1 MKRTFSL
8 FTYPVMDIKAAE
20 AALNRKAAEGW
31 RLERLRRGL
40 LASFVPAEGPVRYCI
55 DWIDPA
61 LRPDRPSYAALLA
74 EAGWRRR
81 ALLDS
86 WAIYEGPA
94 DALPIQTD
102 SALEYRRFRRKVLR
116 RMAIGGAVAAV
127 ILLLLLGLVLAA
139 SGGRFAWRDWAGVL
153 SLSSVSGGLL
163 LSLPLLLAGACCGW
177 GGWPCGSGSG
187 NGRPRRGSPSPCR
200 GG

>member
-8 FTYPVMDIKAAE
+8 FTYPMMDIKAAE
-20 AALNRKAAEGW
+20 GALNRKAAAGW
-31 RLERLRRGL
+31 RLEKLWLGL

-81 ALLDS
+81 ALLGS

-102 SALEYRRFRRKVLR
+102 SALEYQRFRRKVLR

-127 ILLLLLGLVLAA
+127 ILLLLLGLLLAG
-139 SGGRFAWRDWAGVL
+139 SGGRFAWRACQHAARDGFPCERGDRQASQRDGGPTPRGAGTAANLTDVF
-153 SLSSVSGGLL
+153 GKRFY
-163 LSLPLLLAGACCGW
+163 P
-177 GGWPCGSGSG
+177 
-187 NGRPRRGSPSPCR
+187 
-200 GG
+200 